1 MLRPLPPCSAGVRHI
16 ALNPCLESQ
25 GFVLDSRLY
34 IFFFFADSRADMS
47 VASRGAP
54 RTLPLISTACH
65 GNPRLLSWVVATEMS
80 TVIPMAASAAMSSAV
95 PVAVPAAV
103 RGNVHGN
110 VRNHVHGHV
119 RSNAR
124 GNVSGDVSGNVSG
137 NVLGY

>member
-1 MLRPLPPCSAGVRHI
+1 MLRPLPPCSAGVRHS

-34 IFFFFADSRADMS
+34 IFFFFADSRADLS

-65 GNPRLLSWVVATEMS
+65 GNPRVLSWVAMEMS

-110 VRNHVHGHV
+110 VRDHVHGHI

-124 GNVSGDVSGNVSG
+124 GNVSGNVSG